1 MQRLLVLEPDP
12 KNRTLAYASIW
23 PDLFKSEKH
32 SDYEKYKFVRRLY
45 YINLTNDKDCYVKAR
60 DCPNGHCVVEA
71 IRKHIGILRDSD
83 DPQARLVAL
92 KFATHFRA
100 DIHLPLHV
108 GYKPDRSGNDVSVG
122 FFNRRTNLHRLWDSM
137 ILRHDGA
144 SGKKL
149 KQYAIVPGETITTEQ
164 QENWSTGLDLA
175 IWTSESCIFFRA
187 MLPSALGP

>member
-1 MQRLLVLEPDP
+1 MPLHGAAIASKYLSDEDSIGVQRLLVLEPDP

-45 YINLTNDKDCYVKAR
+45 YINLTKDKDCYVKAR

-92 KFATHFRA
+92 KFATLQSGHSPTVA
-100 DIHLPLHV
+100 CGLQT
-108 GYKPDRSGNDVSVG
+108 RSK
-122 FFNRRTNLHRLWDSM
+122 W
-137 ILRHDGA
+137 
-144 SGKKL
+144 
-149 KQYAIVPGETITTEQ
+149 E
-164 QENWSTGLDLA
+164 
-175 IWTSESCIFFRA
+175 
-187 MLPSALGP
+187 